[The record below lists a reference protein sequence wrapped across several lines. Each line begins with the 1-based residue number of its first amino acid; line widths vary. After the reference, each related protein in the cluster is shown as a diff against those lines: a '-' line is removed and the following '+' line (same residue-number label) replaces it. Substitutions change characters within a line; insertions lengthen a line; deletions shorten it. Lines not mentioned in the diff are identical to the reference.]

1 MNSRLE
7 RLKDEILSAE
17 PRLCVE
23 RARIYTLVYRENES
37 LPIVRKR
44 ALALRR
50 TLEESGIYINDGE
63 LIVGNTASR
72 ARSAA
77 IFPEYAVNWI
87 FKEIDGID
95 ARPAESYGATDEMK
109 AEIKE
114 LCSWWKGR
122 TLQDR
127 AEANFSPTLAAI
139 NASGIVHAEGNMT
152 AGDGHIAANM
162 TKVLALGIGG
172 YAAYVRRMDEALD
185 LVSFGDLK
193 KHQLYL
199 AMLDSLAGLSAWIRR
214 YEALARAQAAA
225 EAIAGAAAC
234 AAAVADSSRA
244 NPARA
249 TELEEIA
256 ATCASIAEN
265 APATFRQAL
274 QLTCFVQMALQIES
288 NGHSVSLG
296 RLDQYLY
303 PFYAKDA
310 QSGAIAPEQAKEL
323 LSCFWLKLLA
333 VKKVRS
339 WSHTRFSAGGPL
351 YQNVTIGGVTREG
364 ADAVNEL
371 SYLILESVGDMKLT
385 QPNLSIRYHK
395 GMSDG
400 FLKAAIDVIKRGFG
414 MPAFNN
420 DEVVIPGMLKLGVS
434 LEDARDYSA
443 IGCIEVAVPGKWGY
457 RTTGMSFLNLMRV
470 FLATIHGGLDT
481 KTGQTFHGGSGT
493 LESFASF
500 DELMAAWKD
509 QLAYYA
515 KASVGI
521 DTAID
526 AALEELVPDI
536 LCSTFTDDCVARGKH
551 LKEGGAVYDYVSG
564 LQVGIANLGNSLAA
578 VKKFIFE
585 ERSIAPKELL
595 DALESDFAGPAGELL
610 RLRLLNQAPKYGN
623 DDDYADSL
631 VVEAYGAYVGEMAK
645 YRNTR
650 HGRGPIGCGYYPGTS
665 SISANVPSGS
675 VVPATPDG
683 RHAWTPL
690 AEGCSPTQGTDIRGP
705 TAVFKSITKLPTVDI
720 FGGVLLNQKLT
731 PQALAAD
738 GQVDKLIALLRAF
751 FDDLSGWHVQYNIV
765 SRDTLLDAKRNPAK
779 HRDLVVRV
787 AGYSAYFNDLAA
799 ETQDDIIARTEQ
811 EL

>member
-1 MNSRLE
+1 M
-7 RLKDEILSAE
+7 
-17 PRLCVE
+17 
-23 RARIYTLVYRENES
+23 
-37 LPIVRKR
+37 RK
-44 ALALRR
+44 
-50 TLEESGIYINDGE
+50 TLEESGIYIDDGE
-63 LIVGNTASR
+63 LVVGNTASR

-77 IFPEYAVNWI
+77 IFPEYAVGWI
-87 FKEIDGID
+87 FREIDGID
-95 ARPAESYGATDEMK
+95 SRPAESYGATGEMK

-127 AEANFSPTLAAI
+127 AEATFSPTLAAI

-162 TKVLALGIGG
+162 GRVLALGIGG
-172 YAAYVRRMDEALD
+172 YAAYVGRMDGALD
-185 LVSFGDLK
+185 LTGYGDLG

-214 YEALARAQAAA
+214 YAELARSQAAA
-225 EAIAGAAAC
+225 C
-234 AAAVADSSRA
+234 ADSSRA
-244 NPARA
+244 RELAR
-249 TELEEIA
+249 IA
-256 ATCASIAEN
+256 LTCAAIAEN
-265 APATFRQAL
+265 APTDFRQAL

-296 RLDQYLY
+296 RMDQYLY
-303 PFYAKDA
+303 DFYRKDA
-310 QSGAIAPEQAKEL
+310 DSGRLAPDEAREL

-385 QPNLSIRYHK
+385 QPNLTVRYHR
-395 GMSDG
+395 GMNDA
-400 FLKAAIDVIKRGFG
+400 FLAAAIGVIRRGFG

-420 DEVVIPGMLKLGVS
+420 DEVVVPGMLKLGVS

-470 FLATIHGGLDT
+470 FLATLHDGLDT
-481 KTGQTFHGGSGT
+481 KTGQTFRGGTGS
-493 LESFASF
+493 LESFGSF
-500 DELMAAWKD
+500 DDLMAAWKD

-526 AALEELVPDI
+526 SALEALVPDI

-551 LKEGGAVYDYVSG
+551 IKEGGAVYDYVSG

-578 VKKFIFE
+578 VKKFVFE
-585 ERSIAPKELL
+585 ERSVTPKALL
-595 DALESDFAGPAGELL
+595 DALGSDFAGPRASSSACASSTRRRSTATTRTTSTLSSS
-610 RLRLLNQAPKYGN
+610 RRMAPM
-623 DDDYADSL
+623 S
-631 VVEAYGAYVGEMAK
+631 
-645 YRNTR
+645 
-650 HGRGPIGCGYYPGTS
+650 GRW
-665 SISANVPSGS
+665 PS
-675 VVPATPDG
+675 TTT
-683 RHAWTPL
+683 H
-690 AEGCSPTQGTDIRGP
+690 GTDAVLSEGATIPAHPASRPTSPRAPSCRPRLTDATRGHLSRRAAHPRRARIREDP
-705 TAVFKSITKLPTVDI
+705 PPYS
-720 FGGVLLNQKLT
+720 
-731 PQALAAD
+731 
-738 GQVDKLIALLRAF
+738 
-751 FDDLSGWHVQYNIV
+751 
-765 SRDTLLDAKRNPAK
+765 SR
-779 HRDLVVRV
+779 
-787 AGYSAYFNDLAA
+787 
-799 ETQDDIIARTEQ
+799 
-811 EL
+811 

>member
-1 MNSRLE
+1 MTSRLE
-7 RLKDEILSAE
+7 RLKDAVLSAE

-23 RARIYTLVYRENES
+23 RARIYTSVYRENEE
-37 LPIVRKR
+37 LPIVRRR

-50 TLEESGIYINDGE
+50 TLEESGIYIDEGE
-63 LIVGNTASR
+63 LVVGNTASR

-77 IFPEYAVNWI
+77 IFPEYAVAWI

-95 ARPAESYGATDEMK
+95 RRPAESYGATEGMK

-114 LCSWWKGR
+114 LCSWWRGR

-127 AEANFSPTLAAI
+127 AVANFSPELKAI
-139 NASGIVHAEGNMT
+139 NESGIVHAEGNMT

-162 TKVLALGIGG
+162 GRVLELGVGG
-172 YAAYVRRMDEALD
+172 YAAYVRRASDGLD
-185 LVSFGDLK
+185 LARYEDLRK
-193 KHQLYL
+193 RQLYL
-199 AMLDSLAGLSAWIRR
+199 AMLDALAGLSAWIRR
-214 YEALARAQAAA
+214 YEELARSQ
-225 EAIAGAAAC
+225 AAAC
-234 AAAVADSSRA
+234 ADPERSMELQEIARTCAAVA
-244 NPARA
+244 
-249 TELEEIA
+249 EG
-256 ATCASIAEN
+256 
-265 APATFRQAL
+265 APADFRQAL
-274 QLTCFVQMALQIES
+274 QLTCFVQLSLQIES

-303 PFYAKDA
+303 PFYRKDA
-310 QSGAIAPEQAKEL
+310 EAGRISSAAAKEL
-323 LSCFWLKLLA
+323 LSCAWLKLLA

-351 YQNVTIGGVTREG
+351 YQNVTIGGVTRDG
-364 ADAVNEL
+364 RDAVNEL
-371 SYLILESVGDMKLT
+371 SFLILESVGDMKLT
-385 QPNLSIRYHK
+385 QPNLSIRYHA
-395 GMSDG
+395 GMGDD

-420 DEVVIPGMLKLGVS
+420 DEIVVPGMLKLGVN

-470 FLATIHGGLDT
+470 LLATLDDGKDAKSGRCFRGGT
-481 KTGQTFHGGSGT
+481 GT
-493 LESFASF
+493 LETFGNF
-500 DELMAAWKD
+500 DDLMAAWKE

-515 KASVGI
+515 AASVGI

-551 LKEGGAVYDYVSG
+551 IKEGGAVYDWVSG

-578 VKKFIFE
+578 IKKLVYE
-585 ERSIAPKELL
+585 EGSVSPRELMA
-595 DALESDFAGPAGELL
+595 ALESDFAGSEGELL

-623 DDDYADSL
+623 DDDYVDTL
-631 VVEAYGAYVGEMAK
+631 VVEAYGAYVGEMSK

-675 VVPATPDG
+675 VVSATPDG
-683 RHAWTPL
+683 RRAWAPL
-690 AEGCSPTQGTDIRGP
+690 AEGCSPTQGTDVSGP
-705 TAVFKSITKLPTVDI
+705 TAVFKSIAKLPTMDI
-720 FGGVLLNQKLT
+720 FGGVLLNQKLA
-731 PQALAAD
+731 PQMLAND
-738 GQVDKLIALLRAF
+738 GQRDKLIALLRTF
-751 FDDLSGWHVQYNIV
+751 FDDLKGWHVQYNIV
-765 SRDTLLDAKRNPAK
+765 SRETLIDAKKNPAK

>member
-7 RLKDEILSAE
+7 HLKDEILSAE

-23 RARIYTLVYRENES
+23 RARIYTRVYRESES
-37 LPIVRKR
+37 LPIARKR
-44 ALALRR
+44 ALALRA

-77 IFPEYAVNWI
+77 IFPEYAVAWI

-95 ARPAESYGATDEMK
+95 DRPAESYGATDEMK
-109 AEIKE
+109 AEIVE

-127 AEANFSPTLAAI
+127 AEANFSPVLEAI
-139 NASGIVHAEGNMT
+139 NESGIVHAEGNMT

-162 TKVLALGIGG
+162 GRVLELGIGG
-172 YAAYVRRMDEALD
+172 YAAYVRRMNDALD
-185 LVSFGDLK
+185 LVGYEDLK
-193 KHQLYL
+193 KRQLYL
-199 AMLDSLAGLSAWIRR
+199 AMLDSLAGLSTWIRR
-214 YEALARAQAAA
+214 YEALARDQAT
-225 EAIAGAAAC
+225 AC
-234 AAAVADSSRA
+234 T
-244 NPARA
+244 NPIRK
-249 TELEEIA
+249 TELEEITL
-256 ATCASIAEN
+256 TCSGIAED
-265 APATFRQAL
+265 APTSFRQAL
-274 QLTCFVQMALQIES
+274 QLTCFIQLALQIES
-288 NGHSVSLG
+288 NGHSLSLG
-296 RLDQYLY
+296 RMDQYLY
-303 PFYAKDA
+303 DFYRKDA
-310 QSGAIAPEQAKEL
+310 QSGLITPEQAKEL
-323 LSCFWLKLLA
+323 LSCTWLKLLA

-351 YQNVTIGGVTREG
+351 YQNVTIGGVTRDG
-364 ADAVNEL
+364 RDAVNEL
-371 SYLILESVGDMKLT
+371 SHLILESVGDMKLT
-385 QPNLSIRYHK
+385 QPNLSVRYHR
-395 GMSDG
+395 GMSDE
-400 FLKAAIDVIKRGFG
+400 FLKAAIEVIKRGFG

-420 DEVVIPGMLKLGVS
+420 DEVVIPGMRKLGVS

-470 FLATIHGGLDT
+470 FLATINDGKDT
-481 KTGQTFHGGSGT
+481 KTGQTFHGGTGS
-493 LESFASF
+493 LESFRSF

-526 AALEELVPDI
+526 TALEELVPDI
-536 LCSTFTDDCVARGKH
+536 LCSTFTDDCIARGKH
-551 LKEGGAVYDYVSG
+551 IKEGGAVYDYVSG

-578 VKKFIFE
+578 VKKFVFE
-585 ERSIAPKELL
+585 ERSVTPKELH
-595 DALESDFAGPAGELL
+595 DALASDFADASGELL

-623 DDDYADSL
+623 DDDYVDSL

-645 YRNTR
+645 YHNTR
-650 HGRGPIGCGYYPGTS
+650 YGRGPIGGGYYPGTS

-690 AEGCSPTQGTDIRGP
+690 AEGCSPTQGTDTRGP
-705 TAVFKSITKLPTVDI
+705 TAVFKSITKLPTMDI

-731 PQALAAD
+731 PQMLSGD
-738 GQVDKLIALLRAF
+738 GQRDKLIALLRTF
-751 FDDLSGWHVQYNIV
+751 FDDFTGWHVQYNIV
-765 SRDTLLDAKRNPAK
+765 SRETLLDAKKNPAK

>member
-7 RLKDEILSAE
+7 HLKDEILSAE

-23 RARIYTLVYRENES
+23 RARIYTRVYRENEN

-44 ALALRR
+44 ALALRA
-50 TLEESGIYINDGE
+50 TLEESAIYINDGE

-95 ARPAESYGATDEMK
+95 NRPAESYGATDGMK
-109 AEIKE
+109 AEIVE

-162 TKVLALGIGG
+162 ARILELGIGG

-185 LVSFGDLK
+185 FVSYEDLK
-193 KHQLYL
+193 KRQLYL

-214 YEALARAQAAA
+214 YEALARSQAASCA
-225 EAIAGAAAC
+225 EPSTVGSAR
-234 AAAVADSSRA
+234 RA
-244 NPARA
+244 
-249 TELEEIA
+249 ELAEIA

-265 APATFRQAL
+265 APTSFRQAL

-303 PFYAKDA
+303 PFYKKDA
-310 QSGAIAPEQAKEL
+310 LAGIVTLERAKEL

-371 SYLILESVGDMKLT
+371 SYLILESVGDVKLT
-385 QPNLSIRYHK
+385 QPNLTVRYHK
-395 GMSDG
+395 GMSDD
-400 FLKAAIDVIKRGFG
+400 FLAAAIEVIKRGFG

-470 FLATIHGGLDT
+470 FLATINGGLDT
-481 KTGQTFHGGSGT
+481 KTGETFHGGSGR
-493 LESFASF
+493 LESFADF

-515 KASVGI
+515 KVSVGI

-526 AALEELVPDI
+526 VALEELVPDI
-536 LCSTFTDDCVARGKH
+536 LCSTFTDDCIARGAH
-551 LKEGGAVYDYVSG
+551 IKEGGAVYDYVSG

-578 VKKFIFE
+578 VKKFVFE
-585 ERSIAPKELL
+585 ERSVAPKQLL
-595 DALESDFAGPAGELL
+595 DALESDFAGPGGELL

-623 DDDYADSL
+623 DDDYVDSL

-645 YRNTR
+645 YHNTR
-650 HGRGPIGCGYYPGTS
+650 YGRGPIGCGYYPGTS

-690 AEGCSPTQGTDIRGP
+690 AEGCSPTQGTDTRGP
-705 TAVFKSITKLPTVDI
+705 TAVFKSIAKLPTMDI

-731 PQALAAD
+731 PQMISGE
-738 GQVDKLIALLRAF
+738 GQRNKLIALLRAF
-751 FDDLSGWHVQYNIV
+751 FDDLKGWHVQYNIV
-765 SRDTLLDAKRNPAK
+765 SRDTLLDAKRNPTK

>member
-17 PRLCVE
+17 PRLCLE
-23 RARIYTLVYRENES
+23 RARVYTRVYRENEQ
-37 LPIVRKR
+37 LPGVRKR

-50 TLEESGIYINDGE
+50 TLEETGIYIGVGE
-63 LIVGNTASR
+63 LVVGNTASR

-77 IFPEYAVNWI
+77 IFPEYAVRWI
-87 FKEIDGID
+87 FSEIDGID
-95 ARPAESYGATDEMK
+95 RRPAESYGATEEMK

-114 LCSWWKGR
+114 LCAWWKGR

-152 AGDGHIAANM
+152 AGDGHIAANVGR
-162 TKVLALGIGG
+162 VLELGIGG
-172 YAAYVRRMDEALD
+172 YAAYVRRMDDALD
-185 LVSFGDLK
+185 LVAYDDLK

-199 AMLDSLAGLSAWIRR
+199 AMQDSLAGLSAWIRR
-214 YEALARAQAAA
+214 YEALARSQAAA
-225 EAIAGAAAC
+225 
-234 AAAVADSSRA
+234 SSDA
-244 NPARA
+244 ARA
-249 TELEEIA
+249 AELREIA
-256 ATCASIAEN
+256 ATCAAVAED
-265 APATFRQAL
+265 APTSFRQAL
-274 QLTCFVQMALQIES
+274 QLTCFVQLALQIES

-296 RLDQYLY
+296 RLDQYLH
-303 PFYAKDA
+303 PFYAQDA
-310 QSGAIAPEQAKEL
+310 RSGAMTPEQAKEL

-351 YQNVTIGGVTREG
+351 YQNVTIGGVTRGG

-385 QPNLSIRYHK
+385 QPNLTVRYHR
-395 GMSDG
+395 GMSAD
-400 FLKAAIDVIKRGFG
+400 FLKAAIEVIKRGFG

-470 FLATIHGGLDT
+470 FLATLNDGLDT
-481 KTGQTFHGGSGT
+481 KTGKTFHGGTGS
-493 LESFASF
+493 LETFANF
-500 DELMAAWKD
+500 DQLMAAWKD

-515 KASVGI
+515 KTSVGI

-551 LKEGGAVYDYVSG
+551 IKEGGAVYDYVSG

-578 VKKFIFE
+578 VKKFVFE
-585 ERSIAPKELL
+585 DRSIAPRQLL
-595 DALESDFAGPAGELL
+595 DALESDFAGPGGELL

-623 DDDYADSL
+623 DDDYVDSL

-650 HGRGPIGCGYYPGTS
+650 YGRGPIGCGYYPGTS

-683 RHAWTPL
+683 RRAWTPL
-690 AEGCSPTQGTDIRGP
+690 AEGCSPTQGTDTRGP
-705 TAVFKSITKLPTVDI
+705 TAVFKSIAKLPTMDI
-720 FGGVLLNQKLT
+720 FGGVLLNQKLS
-731 PQALAAD
+731 PQALASD
-738 GQVDKLIALLRAF
+738 GQRDRLVALLRAF
-751 FDDLSGWHVQYNIV
+751 FDDLKGWHVQYNIV
-765 SRDTLLDAKRNPAK
+765 SRETLIDAKRHPAK

>member
-7 RLKDEILSAE
+7 HLKDEILSAE

-23 RARIYTLVYRENES
+23 RARIYTRVYRENES

-77 IFPEYAVNWI
+77 IFPEYAVSWI
-87 FKEIDGID
+87 FKEIEGID
-95 ARPAESYGATDEMK
+95 ARPAESYGATAEMK

-162 TKVLALGIGG
+162 TKILALGVGG

-185 LVSFGDLK
+185 LVGYEDLR

-214 YEALARAQAAA
+214 YEALARSQA
-225 EAIAGAAAC
+225 GSC
-234 AAAVADSSRA
+234 ADLLRKA
-244 NPARA
+244 
-249 TELEEIA
+249 ELEEIA
-256 ATCASIAEN
+256 RTCASVAED
-265 APATFRQAL
+265 APTSFRTAL

-288 NGHSVSLG
+288 NGHSLSLG

-303 PFYAKDA
+303 PFYKKDA
-310 QSGAIAPEQAKEL
+310 EAGLVAPEQAKEL

-385 QPNLSIRYHK
+385 QPNLTVRYHK
-395 GMSDG
+395 GMSDD
-400 FLKAAIDVIKRGFG
+400 FLRVAIEVIKRGFG

-420 DEVVIPGMLKLGVS
+420 DEVIVPGMLKLGVS

-470 FLATIHGGLDT
+470 FLAAINGGLDT
-481 KTGQTFHGGSGT
+481 KTGRTFHGGAGT
-493 LESFASF
+493 LESFGSF

-515 KASVGI
+515 KTSVGI

-551 LKEGGAVYDYVSG
+551 IKEGGAVYDYVSG

-578 VKKFIFE
+578 VKKFVFE
-585 ERSIAPKELL
+585 EKTVAPKVLH
-595 DALESDFAGPAGELL
+595 DALESDFAGANGELL

-623 DDDYADSL
+623 DDDYVDSL

-645 YRNTR
+645 YHNTR
-650 HGRGPIGCGYYPGTS
+650 YGRGPIGCGYYPGTS

-683 RHAWTPL
+683 RRAWTPL
-690 AEGCSPTQGTDIRGP
+690 AEGCSPTQGTDTHGP
-705 TAVFKSITKLPTVDI
+705 TAVFKSIAKLPTMDI

-731 PQALAAD
+731 PQMLSGD
-738 GQVDKLIALLRAF
+738 GQRDKLIALLRAF

-765 SRDTLLDAKRNPAK
+765 SRDTLLDAKKNPAK